1 MGLTDEIRNELYS
14 MGASL
19 VGFADLTVLPKEV
32 RENFD
37 YGIVIGLAFSKK
49 AMQGNMNG
57 DARQYWSE
65 FTPMSKK
72 LPQLAVHT
80 ANFLID
86 KGYKALA
93 KVQTMVVQDSDY
105 RTVLP
110 HKTVAT
116 LAGVGFIGK
125 CAALVTKEFGSAI
138 RIIVVLT
145 NAPVECGDPVTKSL
159 CDPKCDVC
167 AKVCPGKAVKGGI
180 WEAGVDRDILLDP
193 HACRR
198 AARQHAW
205 ENLRVEETLCALC
218 ISNCPWTKNA
228 LNYE

>member
-1 MGLTDEIRNELYS
+1 LGISDKIRNELYL

-37 YGIVIGLAFSKK
+37 YGIAIGLAYSKK
-49 AMQGNMNG
+49 AMQDSMNG

-65 FTPMSKK
+65 FTTINKK
-72 LPQLAVHT
+72 LPELAVHT
-80 ANFLID
+80 ANLLIE

-93 KVQTMVVQDSDY
+93 KVSTMVVQNSDY

-116 LAGVGFIGK
+116 LAGLGFIGK
-125 CAALVTKEFGSAI
+125 CAALVTKEFGSAV
-138 RIIVVLT
+138 RVIVVLT
-145 NAPVECGDPVTKSL
+145 NAPVECGVPVTKSL
-159 CDPKCDVC
+159 CEWECDIC
-167 AKVCPGKAVKGGI
+167 AKVCPGNAVKGRI
-180 WEAGVDRDILLDP
+180 WEAGMDRDVLLDP

-198 AARQHAW
+198 AARQYAK
-205 ENLRVEETLCALC
+205 EQLGIEETLCGLC
-218 ISNCPWTKNA
+218 ISNCPWTKKA
-228 LNYE
+228 LKYI

>member
-1 MGLTDEIRNELYS
+1 MSLSDEIRKELYS
-14 MGASL
+14 RGASL

-49 AMQGNMNG
+49 AMQSNMNG

-65 FTPMSKK
+65 FIPMNKK

-80 ANFLID
+80 ANLLID

-93 KVQTMVVQDSDY
+93 KVSTMVVQDSDY

-116 LAGVGFIGK
+116 LAGLGFIGK
-125 CAALVTKEFGSAI
+125 CAALITEEFGSAV

-145 NAPVECGDPVTKSL
+145 NAPVECGVPVTKSL
-159 CDPKCDVC
+159 CKPECDIC
-167 AKVCPGKAVKGGI
+167 TNVCPGNAVKGGM
-180 WEAGVDRDILLDP
+180 WEAGIDRDTLLDP

-198 AARQHAW
+198 AARQYAK
-205 ENLRVEETLCALC
+205 EQLGVEETLCALC
-218 ISNCPWTKNA
+218 IANCPWTKKA
-228 LNYE
+228 LKYG